1 MGSVACV
8 HPPPP
13 SEGRGGGCTQAMRN
27 GDILKLFL
35 KGQVHGSAHA
45 H

>member
-13 SEGRGGGCTQAMRN
+13 SEGRGGGGGCTQAMRN

-35 KGQVHGSAHA
+35 KGQVHG
-45 H
+45 